1 MLIVR
6 TADGLV
12 IFDNA
17 ISLDNQ
23 GCEGVGWKCDSVTSD
38 EHFTVQH
45 LPIQDFKPNKWV
57 WNGTTCV
64 QNPSYETPPPT
75 PVQIPQEVTMRQA
88 RLALLENGL
97 LVNVQPAINSLPEPD
112 KTKAQIEWEY
122 SNALQRG
129 NPFVDVL
136 GAALGL
142 SSQDLDDLFIQAS
155 AL

>member
-1 MLIVR
+1 MRAHVIENGVVVNTVEVETLD
-6 TADGLV
+6 ALPGLV
-12 IFDNA
+12 ATQDN
-17 ISLDNQ
+17 
-23 GCEGVGWKCDSVTSD
+23 EGIGWLYDGINFTS
-38 EHFTVQH
+38 
-45 LPIQDFKPNKWV
+45 P
-57 WNGTTCV
+57 
-64 QNPSYETPPPT
+64 PPPT
-75 PVQIPQEVTMRQA
+75 PSVPTEVTMRQA

-97 LVNVQPAINSLPEPD
+97 LANVQPAVNSLPEPD

-122 SNALQRG
+122 SNALQRS

>member
-1 MLIVR
+1 MEQFITFEPMSSIV
-6 TADGLV
+6 
-12 IFDNA
+12 
-17 ISLDNQ
+17 
-23 GCEGVGWKCDSVTSD
+23 
-38 EHFTVQH
+38 
-45 LPIQDFKPNKWV
+45 
-57 WNGTTCV
+57 
-64 QNPSYETPPPT
+64 PS
-75 PVQIPQEVTMRQA
+75 EVTMRQA

-97 LVNVQPAINSLPEPD
+97 LANVQPAINSLPEPD

-122 SNALQRG
+122 SNALQRS

>member
-1 MLIVR
+1 MKYAHVINNTINELVESDPFTLFVPGYAAQFIEVPNE
-6 TADGLV
+6 AKAGFKLVDGEWTETEPV
-12 IFDNA
+12 
-17 ISLDNQ
+17 
-23 GCEGVGWKCDSVTSD
+23 
-38 EHFTVQH
+38 
-45 LPIQDFKPNKWV
+45 
-57 WNGTTCV
+57 
-64 QNPSYETPPPT
+64 SY
-75 PVQIPQEVTMRQA
+75 IPQEVTMRQA

-97 LVNVQPAINSLPEPD
+97 LANVQPAINSLPEPD

-122 SNALQRG
+122 SNALQRS